1 MNLQNINHFVHAY
14 KIAPW
19 RVQRQWIGN
28 ILLAVVALAMI
39 AALYLDVTAQAAIA
53 GREIQDLTAAIA
65 ASQQAS
71 ADLQTELAVL
81 TSASVMEERAQSL
94 GFRAIEPDEVEYLV
108 VPGYAAPQPEILAAA
123 PQPQLSAPS
132 IPPEYTQSLLDW
144 MDQRISSSAPRGPE

>member
-28 ILLAVVALAMI
+28 ILLAVVTLAMV

-71 ADLQTELAVL
+71 ADLQTELAEL
-81 TSASVMEERAQSL
+81 TSASVMEERAKDL
-94 GFRAIEPDEVEYLV
+94 GFIPIEPNEAEYLV
-108 VPGYAAPQPEILAAA
+108 VPGYAAPKPNILAAA

-132 IPPEYTQSLLDW
+132 IPPEYTQSLLEWLDE
-144 MDQRISSSAPRGPE
+144 RVSSGVRGLR